1 VDTHVTPTTP
11 TVTPGEGARGAE
23 LAPVTASQ
31 RINSVDIIRG
41 VALLG
46 ILLINIVCLGL
57 PNPAYHDP
65 TAAGGATGLNLRVW
79 EINSLFFEGTMRA
92 LFSMLFGAGVI
103 LLTGR
108 LEKRGGGVEVADI
121 YYRRTIWLLVF
132 GIIHGYVLLFPRE
145 ILYDYG
151 LMGLFLFPFRKS
163 PPKWLIL
170 ASVLLMFGGTALN
183 IKASHGL
190 DKLHNKAQEA
200 QAAKDQG
207 STLTKEQKGNLA
219 RWERRLKVDKPSQEA
234 LGERIKDHHKG
245 YFGVARALVGV
256 NTRVQS
262 RYAYRNDPW
271 DILSMMLLGMA
282 LFQLGVF
289 QAKLKPWQYGLMVLL
304 GYGIGIPINLWEIAT
319 IEGGDFSVLAFSDS
333 WRTYL
338 IGRFFVAF
346 GHIGVIMLFCQW
358 GGLSFLRKGFAAVGR
373 MALTN
378 YIMQTVICNLIFLGF
393 GVGLYGKLQRY
404 ELYYVVF
411 GVWAFQLI
419 ASPIWLKY
427 FRFGP
432 LEWAWRSL
440 TYKKLQ
446 PFR

>member
-1 VDTHVTPTTP
+1 MD
-11 TVTPGEGARGAE
+11 ARGAE
-23 LAPVTASQ
+23 LAPVTVSQ

-46 ILLINIVCLGL
+46 ILLINIVYLGL
-57 PNPAYHDP
+57 PHPAYHDP

-79 EINSLFFEGTMRA
+79 EINTLFFEGTMRA

-108 LEKRGGGVEVADI
+108 LEKRGGGVEIADI
-121 YYRRTIWLLVF
+121 YYRRTIWLLIF
-132 GIIHGYVLLFPRE
+132 GIIHGYLLLFPME

-170 ASVLLMFGGTALN
+170 ASVVLMFGGTALN
-183 IKASHGL
+183 TTANHRL
-190 DKLHNKAQEA
+190 HKLSEYALEA
-200 QAAKDQG
+200 QAAKDLG
-207 STLTKEQKGNLA
+207 DTLTKEQEDYLS
-219 RWERRLKVDKPSQEA
+219 RWEERLKADKPSQEK
-234 LGERIKDHHKG
+234 LDKTIKNHHKG
-245 YFGVARALVGV
+245 YFGVARALVGD
-256 NTRVQS
+256 NTWVQS
-262 RYAYRNDPW
+262 RVAYRNDPW

-289 QAKLKPWQYGLMVLL
+289 QAKLKPWQYGLMALL
-304 GYGIGIPINLWEIAT
+304 GYIIGIPINLWEVAT

-333 WRTYL
+333 SRTYL

-358 GGLSFLRKGFAAVGR
+358 GGLSLLRKSFAAVGR

-378 YIMQTVICNLIFLGF
+378 YVMQTVLCNLIFLGF
-393 GVGLYGKLQRY
+393 GFGLYGKLQRY

-411 GVWAFQLI
+411 GIWAFQLI